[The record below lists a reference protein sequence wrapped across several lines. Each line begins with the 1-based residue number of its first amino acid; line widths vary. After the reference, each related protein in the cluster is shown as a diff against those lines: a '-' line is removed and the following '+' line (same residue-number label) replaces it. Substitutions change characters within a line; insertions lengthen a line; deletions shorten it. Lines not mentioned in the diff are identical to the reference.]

1 MSVWMDIHKIS
12 TGDEE
17 RKEDITV
24 ESLQQKID
32 MLTKQIEHLN
42 IENKYLSDRCKEV
55 NKKLRDFNERLRGTQ
70 FFRRDIHQNYY

>member
-12 TGDEE
+12 TGDDE
-17 RKEDITV
+17 RKEDITI
-24 ESLQQKID
+24 ESQQQKID
-32 MLTKQIEHLN
+32 MLKKQIEHLE

>member
-12 TGDEE
+12 TGDED

-24 ESLQQKID
+24 ESLQQKIAD
-32 MLTKQIEHLN
+32 MKKQIEHLA

-55 NKKLRDFNERLRGTQ
+55 NKKLRDFNERLRGTR
-70 FFRRDIHQNYY
+70 FFRRDIH